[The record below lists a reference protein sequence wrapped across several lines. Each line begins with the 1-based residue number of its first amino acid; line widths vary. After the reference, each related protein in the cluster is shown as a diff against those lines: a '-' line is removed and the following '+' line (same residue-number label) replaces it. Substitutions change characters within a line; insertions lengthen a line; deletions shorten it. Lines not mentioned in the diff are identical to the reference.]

1 MIKNI
6 KWLVL
11 VSLTVVACTNNN
23 DETVTEAPLTAGT
36 ADFSK
41 YVGLGDSMCAGYS
54 DGALFIA
61 GQSNSYANI
70 LSQQFALVGGG
81 AFTTPLMNDNIGGFT
96 IGGTVFGAPRLAIL
110 GTNPDGTPLISS
122 LPSTPT
128 TEITNH
134 LSGYYN
140 NMGIPGAKSTHLL
153 APNYGSLAG
162 ILTGTANPYF
172 VRFAS
177 SSTASVLSD
186 AMAQTPTFFSL
197 WIGNNDVLGYATTGG
212 DGTNPITPASGAPG
226 VGFDGTYNALVN
238 TLTSQGA
245 KGVVANIPYV
255 TTIPFF
261 TTVPFNPLSAKVL
274 GAGSE
279 AVGQGTIS
287 ALNAQ
292 LYGPLK
298 QALTA
303 FGAGDRINLLSASG
317 GNPMLIKDKSLPNL
331 SAQLTAAFTPS
342 LGAPTAAFYG
352 QIFGQARQTTSA
364 DLVLLTTQSVIGTA
378 PTGIPAPLNKYGI
391 TYPLED
397 KHILIPTEI
406 SDVKIATDAYN
417 ATIKSIA
424 TSKGL
429 AFVDAN
435 AVVSKMSTGGI
446 VANSFTMTSTYVTG
460 NSFSLD
466 GVHPSPRGY
475 ALIANKFIEAIN
487 ATYGSNLKGVDLGNY
502 RILFPANLQ

>member
-23 DETVTEAPLTAGT
+23 DEAITEAPLTAGT

-81 AFTTPLMNDNIGGFT
+81 AFTNPFMNDNIGGFT
-96 IGGTVFGAPRLAIL
+96 IGGTLIGVPRLAIL
-110 GTNPDGTPLISS
+110 GSNPDGTPKIGS
-122 LPSTPT
+122 LPGTPT
-128 TEITNH
+128 TEIANH

-140 NMGIPGAKSTHLL
+140 NMGVPGAKSYHLL
-153 APNYGSLAG
+153 APGYGSLAG
-162 ILTGTANPYF
+162 LGNGTANPYF

-177 SSTASVLSD
+177 SSSTSVMAD
-186 AMAQTPTFFSL
+186 ALAQHPTFFSL
-197 WIGNNDVLGYATTGG
+197 WIGSNDVLGYATTGG
-212 DGTNPITPASGAPG
+212 DGTNPITPASGSPG
-226 VGFDGTYNALVN
+226 VGFDGTYAALVN
-238 TLTSQGA
+238 TITADGA

-255 TTIPFF
+255 STIPFF

-274 GAGSE
+274 GAGNE
-279 AVGQGTIS
+279 ATGQATITN
-287 ALNAQ
+287 LNSL

-303 FGAGDRINLLSASG
+303 FGAGDRINLLSSTG
-317 GNPMLIKDKSLPNL
+317 GNPMLIKDESLANL

-352 QIFGQARQTTSA
+352 QVFGQARQTTST
-364 DLVLLTTQSVIGTA
+364 DLVLLTTQSAIGSA

-406 SDVKIATDAYN
+406 NELKIATDAYN
-417 ATIKSIA
+417 VTIKA
-424 TSKGL
+424 TATAKGL

-435 AVVSKMSTGGI
+435 AVLSQMNVSGI
-446 VANSFTMTSTYVTG
+446 VANSFTMTSAYVTG
-460 NSFSLD
+460 GAFSLD

-475 ALIANKFIEAIN
+475 ALIANKFVEAIN
-487 ATYGSNLKGVDLGNY
+487 ATYGSNLKGVSLGNY
-502 RILFPANLQ
+502 QILYPAALQ